1 MPSLVIEVCHLWFA
15 DSNNPQTSLGSMI
28 LWSTSSST
36 VWTPWSLWVTSFSPA
51 LPFSAL
57 AWCPSHYFR
66 AQASSHLAATMA
78 GCSWLT
84 VELLLTGIALHQR
97 QLTWPRLYLVPRFL
111 QPMTDRCRDTKI
123 RDLFIYLFF
132 ASIRDISEW
141 KSQPCCPSEI
151 S

>member
-36 VWTPWSLWVTSFSPA
+36 VWTPWSLWVTSLSPA

-57 AWCPSHYFR
+57 AWCPGHCFR

-111 QPMTDRCRDTKI
+111 QPMTQWCRDTKI
-123 RDLFIYLFF
+123 RDFFIYLFF